1 MEPASSVAVGKLD
14 GVLQQLGSNQPGTF
28 LEAQAIV
35 ENIRIKKGYLDP
47 DFLKDIEQL
56 RPEHQNFILQS
67 FEDKRATEA
76 AYTTRCD
83 PISSLPAKTHPQ

>member
-1 MEPASSVAVGKLD
+1 MQPASSSAVGKLHT
-14 GVLQQLGSNQPGTF
+14 VLKKLGTKQPRTH

-35 ENIRIKKGYLDP
+35 KNIRIEKGYLDQ

-56 RPEHQNFILQS
+56 RPENQNFILQS

-76 AYTTRCD
+76 SYTTR
-83 PISSLPAKTHPQ
+83 